1 MSKPAEKETKRRL
14 VLLVDDDLDYLAQQ
28 KLLLERAGHEVVT
41 AESRAEAEE
50 RLETLRPD
58 LIIVDLMMETDDAGF
73 VLCHHVRR
81 RHPEIPIILVTAVT
95 AETGFEFSLGT
106 QGERSWVKA
115 DAILAKPIRYEQ
127 LRREMERLLK

>member
-1 MSKPAEKETKRRL
+1 MSTGKNESERRV

-28 KLLLERAGHEVVT
+28 KLLLERAGHEVIT
-41 AESRAEAEE
+41 AESAAEAE
-50 RLETLRPD
+50 RLLEETCPD
-58 LIIVDLMMETDDAGF
+58 LLIVDLMMETDDAGF

-81 RHPEIPIILVTAVT
+81 KHPDLPIILVTAVT
-95 AETGFEFSLGT
+95 AETGFEFSLGG
-106 QGERSWVKA
+106 QEDGGWVKA